1 MAGRYRFRSL
11 NKSIRGKKLLVIE
24 MVRINQKIENG
35 ITGSRLLNF
44 FIINIIKV
52 NHNKTGKPLSKPFEN
67 QWSEKS
73 YSNTRLIGKKQSLNA

>member
-35 ITGSRLLNF
+35 ITGSKLLNF
-44 FIINIIKV
+44 FIINIINV
-52 NHNKTGKPLSKPFEN
+52 NHNKTDNSLKKPLDN
-67 QWSEKS
+67 QLLVKS
-73 YSNTRLIGKKQSLNA
+73 

>member
-11 NKSIRGKKLLVIE
+11 NKSVRGKKLLVIE
-24 MVRINQKIENG
+24 MVMINQKMENE
-35 ITGSRLLNF
+35 ITGSKLLNF